1 MVNKYTFKRKQLL
14 QFSFLP
20 QWGSILKDTNLQPQ
34 ELTSFLRVSPIR
46 TGFVVH
52 GSKRKINKVI
62 SFCENGGQKWRCIHA
77 PKLEV
82 NHRVISVDVP
92 VKK

>member
-20 QWGSILKDTNLQPQ
+20 QWGSILKETNLHPQ
-34 ELTSFLRVSPIR
+34 EFTSSLRVSPIR
-46 TGFVVH
+46 KGFAVH

-62 SFCENGGQKWRCIHA
+62 SLCENGGQKWWCIQA
-77 PKLEV
+77 PKFEV
-82 NHRVISVDVP
+82 NHRVISIDVP
-92 VKK
+92 YKK